1 MLEIGLDLI
10 WYHLD
15 SAFSGRAVIGA
26 ANGARP
32 PGTYQ
37 FQDQDNFL
45 AVMRVQKTV
54 LP

>member
-10 WYHLD
+10 WHHLN
-15 SAFSGRAVIGA
+15 SAFSGSGVISA

-32 PGTYQ
+32 PGTYR
-37 FQDQDNFL
+37 FQNQDSFL
-45 AVMRVQKTV
+45 AVLRVQKTV